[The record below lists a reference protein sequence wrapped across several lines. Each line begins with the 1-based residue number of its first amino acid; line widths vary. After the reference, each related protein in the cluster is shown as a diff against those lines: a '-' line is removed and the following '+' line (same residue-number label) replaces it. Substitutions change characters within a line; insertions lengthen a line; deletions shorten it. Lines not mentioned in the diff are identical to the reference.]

1 METRPRRYMG
11 LGYRLTH
18 MPWWAYVLVILGVYL
33 LGWVMRLTG
42 VIPEH

>member
-18 MPWWAYVLVILGVYL
+18 MPWWAYALMIPAVYL
-33 LGWVMRLTG
+33 FGWLLRLVG
-42 VIPEH
+42 IIPGH